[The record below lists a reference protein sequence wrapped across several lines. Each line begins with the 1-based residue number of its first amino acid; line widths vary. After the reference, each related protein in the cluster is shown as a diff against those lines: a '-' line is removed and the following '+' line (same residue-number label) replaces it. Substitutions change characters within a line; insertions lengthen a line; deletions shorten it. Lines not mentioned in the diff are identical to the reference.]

1 MNAYLHG
8 NRDLRLVAARAC
20 DAEARDP
27 ERHLVVAREG
37 IALVVAAAL
46 LRLLAASRRCDAARM
61 ARLLDAEAGALRGG
75 S

>member
-1 MNAYLHG
+1 MDAYLHG
-8 NRDLRLVAARAC
+8 NRDLRLVAACAC